1 MFLFSW
7 ESDIFLLSHRPADTK
22 GSLESSHSVVLQP
35 LAWCK
40 RYFSSDLSETCIF
53 GYRRGTKKYWNW
65 SILVKTQI
73 HKSAIPTN
81 YTKWQCLMRRAPTLG
96 GELVS
101 YRLQSLCSRAHTDT
115 NGKHVSVRRAAVVRR
130 KQSLKEIPSWQCLCV
145 AVQHYVMAWEN
156 GKEHHRGCTEMENE
170 KQGKRSQWRWKWE
183 YVLINNGR
191 SEKQYSIL

>member
-1 MFLFSW
+1 MTSSSFLTGQQTQRAHWSLLTLW
-7 ESDIFLLSHRPADTK
+7 SCSHLRDVRDILAQTYQKLVFLAI
-22 GSLESSHSVVLQP
+22 EEEQ
-35 LAWCK
+35 
-40 RYFSSDLSETCIF
+40 
-53 GYRRGTKKYWNW
+53 KYWNW

-81 YTKWQCLMRRAPTLG
+81 YTKWQCLMRRAPTVG

-145 AVQHYVMAWEN
+145 AVQRYVMAWEN